1 MPKFWQVGTKQ
12 VRDSAIDTADLAADC
27 VTGAKIADDAVDSEH
42 YTDGSVDS
50 VHCAV
55 GGTTNDTT
63 FDTPL
68 KVLTHAF
75 TAADFDGDDDL
86 VVTCPAMHIL
96 DVYCINLTAEG
107 GALTGTLYDT
117 ADAGGNAISSALD
130 LNSTAVQ
137 RTTTVANNSV
147 SAGSVYFNASGNPGT
162 TAGTLVIVYA

>member
-1 MPKFWQVGTKQ
+1 MANHWQSRSSMILDGAV
-12 VRDSAIDTADLAADC
+12 ATADLAADC

-75 TAADFDGDDDL
+75 TAADFDANDDL
-86 VVTCPAMHIL
+86 IVTTPAAHIL

-107 GALTGTLYDT
+107 GALTGTLRDT
-117 ADAGGNAISSALD
+117 ANGAGNAISSALN
-130 LNSTAVQ
+130 LNATAVQ

-147 SAGSVYFNASGNPGT
+147 SAGSLYFNAGSNPTT